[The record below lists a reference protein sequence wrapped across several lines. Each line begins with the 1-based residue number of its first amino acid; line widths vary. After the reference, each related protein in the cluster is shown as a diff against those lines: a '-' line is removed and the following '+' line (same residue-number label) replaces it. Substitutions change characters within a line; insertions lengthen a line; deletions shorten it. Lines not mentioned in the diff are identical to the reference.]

1 MYTKFNV
8 SLLLA
13 LFAYTPLAIRLGA
26 RQDDEAVPNIAGA
39 EEIVSGSEED
49 EGVVT
54 SVLEDLVEEAT
65 LEEIEEDDA
74 DP

>member
-13 LFAYTPLAIRLGA
+13 LFAYTPLAIKLGS
-26 RQDDEAVPNIAGA
+26 RQGDDENIPNIASA
-39 EEIVSGSEED
+39 EEIVSGSED